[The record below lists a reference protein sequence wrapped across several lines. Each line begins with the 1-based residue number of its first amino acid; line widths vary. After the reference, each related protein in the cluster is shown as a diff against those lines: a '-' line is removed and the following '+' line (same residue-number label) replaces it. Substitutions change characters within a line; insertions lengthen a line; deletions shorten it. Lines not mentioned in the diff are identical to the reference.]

1 MSKDRKDPSKFS
13 EAYKRGA
20 EAQLA
25 RLLKQLRH
33 DHFAA
38 VSELPY
44 MARLG
49 AEKWHKV
56 EKDRVEE
63 WFGGTYE
70 VDHKVLE
77 LSKILNA
84 AKPDRQ
90 ACIKWMENNKDN
102 LTADQL
108 MQLISETRL
117 VAVSDSM
124 RQINKKRDAKT
135 SEKFRKIGWRWLEY
149 EAGLVDGIKHS
160 KNSAAP
166 LMENE
171 FDISEERIRKYYLIK
186 IEENTEVFPDGVAA
200 ARKKLG
206 ILHD

>member
-13 EAYKRGA
+13 EAFKRGS

-49 AEKWHKV
+49 AEKWHTV

-63 WFGGTYE
+63 WFGGSSE
-70 VDHKVLE
+70 VDHKVLK

-90 ACIKWMENNKDN
+90 ACIKWLEDNKDN

-124 RQINKKRDAKT
+124 RQINKKRDSET

-166 LMENE
+166 LLKNE
-171 FDISEERIRKYYLIK
+171 FKIGRDRIRYVYLAR
-186 IEENTEVFPDGVAA
+186 IEEDTEVFPDGVAA

-206 ILHD
+206 IFLE